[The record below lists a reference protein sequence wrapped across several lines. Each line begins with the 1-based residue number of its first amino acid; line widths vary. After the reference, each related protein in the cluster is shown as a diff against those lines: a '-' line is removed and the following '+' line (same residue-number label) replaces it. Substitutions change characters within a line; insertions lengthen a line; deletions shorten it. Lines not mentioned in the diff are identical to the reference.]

1 MFIHNIVF
9 NIYIHCHIMVKTNVT
24 ECSYFSYFSYL
35 ALKSTMNGD
44 ALYILRAMV
53 VAEAQ
58 NNLMG
63 SLEVINGFCTC

>member
-1 MFIHNIVF
+1 MFVHNIVF

-44 ALYILRAMV
+44 ALYSL
-53 VAEAQ
+53 E
-58 NNLMG
+58 G
-63 SLEVINGFCTC
+63 SLEVMNGFCTR